1 MAIYDYLPTYHVVEP
16 NNLKG
21 LQAGLVVAQMEVKED
36 CKYLKQDLNKKKVL
50 LENGHLCA
58 ISKDGIKEWAAEDAV
73 MFLHY
78 TEPLNTILNSDKYF
92 AVNTS
97 EELPRLVQLMPGDE
111 WMSDIDYFKDSLY
124 TDVAEELKKHIIQY
138 NSSESNFSKDDWYAV
153 DSLADGTKAF
163 HYIYLG

>member
-21 LQAGLVVAQMEVKED
+21 LQAGLVVAQMEVKEN

-50 LENGHLCA
+50 LENGHICA
-58 ISKDGIKEWAAEDAV
+58 ITIDGIKEWTAEDAV

-111 WMSDIDYFKDSLY
+111 WMSDIDFENDPLY
-124 TDVAEELKKHIIQY
+124 ADIKTELQKHIVEVK
-138 NSSESNFSKDDWYAV
+138 SDSKMSKDDWFSV
-153 DSLADGTKAF
+153 ETLADGTPAH

>member
-92 AVNTS
+92 AVNTT

-111 WMSDIDYFKDSLY
+111 WMSDIDY
-124 TDVAEELKKHIIQY
+124 ELDENYSDLWTEINKHVIKV
-138 NSSESNFSKDDWYAV
+138 NDESKLSKDDWYAV
-153 DSLADGTKAF
+153 ESLADGTKAF